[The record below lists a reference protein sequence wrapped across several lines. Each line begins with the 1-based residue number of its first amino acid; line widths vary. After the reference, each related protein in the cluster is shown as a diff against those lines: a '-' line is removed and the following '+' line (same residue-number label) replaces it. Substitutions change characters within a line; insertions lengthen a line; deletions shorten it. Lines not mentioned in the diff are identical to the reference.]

1 MSSIL
6 ACTLYLFK
14 NRSLQEDR
22 FFGGGGR
29 LGAIHFTKQHFTQSS
44 VACIIKAITI
54 VSYDASGVIFTTQL
68 VAYI

>member
-1 MSSIL
+1 MLSTEVASALPIQSARTGSIP
-6 ACTLYLFK
+6 TSDSFSNSTPK
-14 NRSLQEDR
+14 SFRP
-22 FFGGGGR
+22 
-29 LGAIHFTKQHFTQSS
+29 

>member
-22 FFGGGGR
+22 FFDIIFR
-29 LGAIHFTKQHFTQSS
+29 VFVASFQDANVSLRPTS
-44 VACIIKAITI
+44 VTFQ
-54 VSYDASGVIFTTQL
+54 VYE
-68 VAYI
+68 